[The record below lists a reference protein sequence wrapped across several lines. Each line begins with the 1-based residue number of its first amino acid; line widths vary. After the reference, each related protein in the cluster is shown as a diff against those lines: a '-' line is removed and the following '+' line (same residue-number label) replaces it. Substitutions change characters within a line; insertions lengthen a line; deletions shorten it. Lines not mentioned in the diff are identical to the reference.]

1 MNIRYLVL
9 IGLIMV
15 GLAACGN
22 NAGNANSASGSDSG
36 QTTVGISQAA
46 DNDYDGLIKELK
58 QISKKLSELSPKAQ
72 GGDMTA
78 AQQVSDLGM
87 RSLTITTT
95 LMEANTNGKLSQ
107 AQLDAWAQANDPN
120 SP

>member
-1 MNIRYLVL
+1 
-9 IGLIMV
+9 
-15 GLAACGN
+15 
-22 NAGNANSASGSDSG
+22 
-36 QTTVGISQAA
+36 
-46 DNDYDGLIKELK
+46 
-58 QISKKLSELSPKAQ
+58 LSELSPKALD
-72 GGDMTA
+72 GDMTA

-95 LMEANTNGKLSQ
+95 LMEASTNGKLSQ